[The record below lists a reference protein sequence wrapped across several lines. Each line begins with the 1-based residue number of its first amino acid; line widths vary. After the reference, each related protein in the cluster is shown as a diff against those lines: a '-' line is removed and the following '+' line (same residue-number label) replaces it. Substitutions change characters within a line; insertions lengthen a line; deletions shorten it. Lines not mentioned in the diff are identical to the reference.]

1 MKKLNSVFLAIVMS
15 FYGITAMSPSLVFA
29 DNSSNGKNEVRQEV
43 KQVKQEIKQ
52 AKQDMKQEIKQM
64 KENVKS
70 SFSWGSFMSSIRSRS
85 NPNKFF
91 DWFWGNKNYHNNDSN
106 DNKDEDNNGGQQN
119 NGNLRINNINA
130 VPSTTTAIVSWNTN
144 QPTQGS
150 VLFGL
155 SSSTL
160 TSTVSESAGP
170 FTLSHQVTLNI
181 LAPNT
186 KYFYVI
192 KTQNAS
198 STIVQSNVRNFK
210 TLTTTTPVSDTT
222 PPTIVFATNLGLSAS
237 TTSVIWV
244 TNEASDSKIWFSTT
258 APVATTTSPMAS
270 SGTLS
275 YFHQLNLSGLATSTL
290 YYYTISSTDA
300 SSNTSYYSTSFTSP
314 SI

>member
-1 MKKLNSVFLAIVMS
+1 MKKLNSALLAIVMS
-15 FYGITAMSPSLVFA
+15 FYGITTMSPSLVFA
-29 DNSSNGKNEVRQEV
+29 DNNSNGKNEVRQEV
-43 KQVKQEIKQ
+43 KQAKQEIKQ
-52 AKQDMKQEIKQM
+52 AKQEMKQEIKQM
-64 KENVKS
+64 KKDIKS

-91 DWFWGNKNYHNNDSN
+91 DWFWGNKKSGDKDDDKDENEHNN
-106 DNKDEDNNGGQQN
+106 GQQN

-130 VPSTTTAIVSWNTN
+130 APSTTTAAVSWNTN

-170 FTLSHQVTLNI
+170 LTLSHQVTLSG
-181 LAPNT
+181 LTPST

-198 STIVQSNVRNFK
+198 STIVQSNVRSFK
-210 TLTTTTPVSDTT
+210 TSTTTIPVSDTT
-222 PPTIVFATNLGLSAS
+222 PPNIIFATHLGLSAS
-237 TTSVIWV
+237 TTRVIWV
-244 TNEASDSKIWFSTT
+244 TNEASDSKIWFGTT
-258 APVATTTSPMAS
+258 TPVATTTAPVVS

-275 YFHQLNLSGLATSTL
+275 YFHQLNLPGLATSTL

-300 SSNTSYYSTSFTSP
+300 SSNVSYYSNSFTTP
-314 SI
+314 AI